1 MVTAAVETL
10 PRLVLSEAT
19 AAAAVPAADRASG
32 LTAFAAGL
40 TALLLILRL
49 IAGSRSPLFFDEAY
63 YWQWSTE
70 LAAGYF
76 DHPPVIALFLRL
88 GTLLFRDTTLGIRFM
103 PAVSAPLS
111 VLAVWAIGL
120 RLTGDRRVA
129 AWAAIFAN
137 LTGAAVLSF
146 VAWPDEPMVLAWLW
160 ATFGL
165 VAVYKGGAP
174 AWWVFAGAMIGIA
187 GSSKYV
193 ALFLA
198 LGLFA
203 WTLAEPSMRRQYAS
217 RWPWLG
223 LLAAGLVMSPVLAW
237 NATHGWPSLTMQTM
251 RDGLS
256 ISGGESFVSYLTNI
270 AAMSSPPLLVL
281 ALITLVRGPERR
293 LLLLAILPMA
303 LFLAA
308 FSQTD
313 EVGIHWVWP
322 MTYWVSLAAALAMS
336 GTRLRWWNGGL
347 AALALLLGGAVTLL
361 YYLLLYLPTGLYG
374 ADPGRPFRGWPEV
387 ALAVEQLRQ
396 EHGATYMLG
405 DRYFHPGYLKLALGA
420 DAPVFNVNH
429 PGYDAEYG
437 RWRRWDGF
445 PSATPEMADD
455 KAMFIGSADVARLY
469 YDTVIPLGQVTRPN
483 GTDSPPSIAA
493 YLVSDPKPETM
504 PLFNGWRGP

>member
-1 MVTAAVETL
+1 
-10 PRLVLSEAT
+10 
-19 AAAAVPAADRASG
+19 
-32 LTAFAAGL
+32 
-40 TALLLILRL
+40 
-49 IAGSRSPLFFDEAY
+49 
-63 YWQWSTE
+63 
-70 LAAGYF
+70 
-76 DHPPVIALFLRL
+76 
-88 GTLLFRDTTLGIRFM
+88 M

-160 ATFGL
+160 AAFGL
-165 VAVYKGGAP
+165 AAVYKGGAP
-174 AWWVFAGAMIGIA
+174 AWWTLPARPPHRRQLQVCRAVPGAGAVRLDPGRAVDAPPVCIA
-187 GSSKYV
+187 LAMAGAV
-193 ALFLA
+193 AGTGDVPGAGLERHPWLA
-198 LGLFA
+198 VAHHADHAGRPLHLGLV
-203 WTLAEPSMRRQYAS
+203 RAS
-217 RWPWLG
+217 
-223 LLAAGLVMSPVLAW
+223 
-237 NATHGWPSLTMQTM
+237 
-251 RDGLS
+251 
-256 ISGGESFVSYLTNI
+256 SYLTNI

-347 AALALLLGGAVTLL
+347 ATRPAARRRRDPARRSVAH
-361 YYLLLYLPTGLYG
+361 LPTGLYG

-396 EHGATYMLG
+396 QHGATYMLG

-429 PGYDAEYG
+429 PGATTPSTAAGDAG
-437 RWRRWDGF
+437 TAFRRRPPKW
-445 PSATPEMADD
+445 PTTRRCSSAAPMSRGSTTTPW
-455 KAMFIGSADVARLY
+455 FRSAR
-469 YDTVIPLGQVTRPN
+469 
-483 GTDSPPSIAA
+483 
-493 YLVSDPKPETM
+493 
-504 PLFNGWRGP
+504 